1 MSWHRCEASGF
12 AFRLRLITT
21 FNEDSSTTSEK
32 QAVSKG
38 LFQKYSLH
46 MWKRM
51 GQNIQSP
58 QSFLHL
64 GLRGVRELWNLRHG
78 GPEKKTLSASY
89 LNLLGFKN

>member
-64 GLRGVRELWNLRHG
+64 GLRGVRNCETLG
-78 GPEKKTLSASY
+78 MEVQKKKHFLQAT
-89 LNLLGFKN
+89 